1 MGQGRRLAER
11 RRRRPKPAG
20 VVTVRNGEA
29 VKITGGAALVVV
41 AAGLAFA
48 FLAHEPW
55 GRTWAA
61 GLTVGVGLSLSWHTL
76 HRYLAVTAAGTV
88 VVANGLRGTV
98 RTYAT
103 DVSQLRISTRHTNA
117 DGYRPV
123 ELLHRD
129 GRTVVCWGYV
139 WDTRYLHLRHHIEGE
154 LERVAAA
161 IRHHGGR
168 ATVGS

>member
-1 MGQGRRLAER
+1 MVEGRRLEER
-11 RRRRPKPAG
+11 RRRRSRPPG

-29 VKITGGAALVVV
+29 VKVTGGAALVVV

-61 GLTVGVGLSLSWHTL
+61 GLTAGVGFALSWHSL

-98 RTYAT
+98 RLYAT
-103 DVSQLRISTRHTNA
+103 DVAQLRISTQHTNA

-123 ELLHRD
+123 ELLRRD
-129 GRTVVCWGYV
+129 GSTVVCWGYV
-139 WDTRYLHLRHHIEGE
+139 WDTRYLRLRHHLDRE
-154 LERVAAA
+154 LERVAVA

-168 ATVGS
+168 PSVGS

>member
-1 MGQGRRLAER
+1 MVEGRRVAER
-11 RRRRPKPAG
+11 RRRRPRPPG
-20 VVTVRNGEA
+20 VVTVRNAEA
-29 VKITGGAALVVV
+29 VRITGGAALVVV

-48 FLAHEPW
+48 FLANEPW

-61 GLTVGVGLSLSWHTL
+61 GLTAGVGLALSWHTL

-98 RTYAT
+98 RLYAT
-103 DVSQLRISTRHTNA
+103 EVVQLRISTRRTNA

-123 ELLHRD
+123 ELVGRD

-139 WDTRYLHLRHHIEGE
+139 WDTRYLHRRHQIDDE

>member
-1 MGQGRRLAER
+1 MVEGRRLADRGR
-11 RRRRPKPAG
+11 RRSRPPG
-20 VVTVRNGEA
+20 VVTVRNSEA
-29 VKITGGAALVVV
+29 VKLTGGTAMVVIV
-41 AAGLAFA
+41 AGIAFA

-61 GLTVGVGLSLSWHTL
+61 GLTVGVGLALAWHTM

-98 RTYAT
+98 RLYAT
-103 DVSQLRISTRHTNA
+103 DVAQLRISTRATDA

-123 ELLHRD
+123 EVIRRD
-129 GRTVVCWGYV
+129 GSTVVCWGYV
-139 WDTRYLHLRHHIEGE
+139 WDTRYVDLRHHLGRE

-168 ATVGS
+168 ATVAG